1 MITSPQTRSDNT
13 LTEAVTNV
21 LKSVGEDPP
30 REGLIGT
37 PSRVARMYREILSG
51 YSADPL
57 ELLNG
62 ALFDVEHEDMVIIT
76 GIEFHSMCEHHM
88 LPFVGEAHVAYLP
101 DQKVVGLSKIPRIV
115 DMYARRLQIQERM
128 TRQIAETITTLVEP
142 LGVAVVATATH
153 MCSAIRGVRK
163 PKSRMTTRSMTGQFK
178 NDRSLRSEFLSQI
191 QNTNLELQ

>member
-1 MITSPQTRSDNT
+1 
-13 LTEAVTNV
+13 
-21 LKSVGEDPP
+21 
-30 REGLIGT
+30 
-37 PSRVARMYREILSG
+37 
-51 YSADPL
+51 
-57 ELLNG
+57 
-62 ALFDVEHEDMVIIT
+62 MVIIT

-142 LGVAVVATATH
+142 LGAAVVATATH

>member
-1 MITSPQTRSDNT
+1 
-13 LTEAVTNV
+13 
-21 LKSVGEDPP
+21 
-30 REGLIGT
+30 
-37 PSRVARMYREILSG
+37 
-51 YSADPL
+51 
-57 ELLNG
+57 
-62 ALFDVEHEDMVIIT
+62 
-76 GIEFHSMCEHHM
+76 
-88 LPFVGEAHVAYLP
+88 
-101 DQKVVGLSKIPRIV
+101 
-115 DMYARRLQIQERM
+115 M

>member
-1 MITSPQTRSDNT
+1 
-13 LTEAVTNV
+13 
-21 LKSVGEDPP
+21 
-30 REGLIGT
+30 
-37 PSRVARMYREILSG
+37 MYKEILSG
-51 YSADPL
+51 YSVDPL

-62 ALFDVEHEDMVIIT
+62 ALFDVEHEDIVIIT

-101 DQKVVGLSKIPRIV
+101 NQKVVGLSKIPRIV

-142 LGVAVVATATH
+142 LGVAVLATATH

-178 NDRSLRSEFLSQI
+178 SDRSLRSEFLSQI
-191 QNTNLELQ
+191 PSTNLQLQ